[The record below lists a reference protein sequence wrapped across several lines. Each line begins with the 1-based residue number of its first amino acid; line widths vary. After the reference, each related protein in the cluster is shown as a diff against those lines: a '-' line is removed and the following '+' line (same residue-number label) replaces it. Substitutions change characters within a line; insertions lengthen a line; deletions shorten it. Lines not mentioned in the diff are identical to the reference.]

1 MKNYKIQNLSFS
13 YRKGCF
19 KLSMDSDILKDKF
32 DEHAK
37 KFDLENLGRK
47 AKSQY
52 IKSIKTFKDIANNP
66 DVKGLSELELLGLIN
81 DDEIDIF
88 SEIAISNS
96 DYQTAFEKA
105 KKSFFSNPENVKQL
119 FETVLQG
126 DTSKINYDVDGVE
139 YEKLIKSVEV
149 IFNDFFSQYPNLI
162 GNLKFG

>member
-1 MKNYKIQNLSFS
+1 MKNYKIQSLSFS
-13 YRKGCF
+13 YKKGCF

-37 KFDLENLGRK
+37 KYDLESLGK
-47 AKSQY
+47 LAKSQY
-52 IKSIKTFKDIANNP
+52 IKSIKTFKDIASNP
-66 DVKGLSELELLGLIN
+66 DVKGLTELELLGLIN

-96 DYQTAFEKA
+96 DYQTAFDKA
-105 KKSFFSNPENVKQL
+105 KKTFFSNPENVKQL

-126 DTSKINYDVDGVE
+126 DTSKINYDVEGVE
-139 YEKLIKSVEV
+139 YEKLIKNVEV
-149 IFNDFFSQYPNLI
+149 VFNDFFTQYPNLM